1 MDCCKASIVMR
12 ATRQV
17 ALELIELLREE
28 EPTTG
33 VRKNNHRVGDKKK
46 RET

>member
-17 ALELIELLREE
+17 ALEIELLREE
-28 EPTTG
+28 EPTASGKIITG
-33 VRKNNHRVGDKKK
+33 SAIKKILI
-46 RET
+46 